1 MVKGY
6 IGLDVHKAQIVIGV
20 AKCGDGDAVVYGKCS
35 ADIRVFVKALRKL
48 LRKYEWEKEEVRIC
62 YEAGPCGFPLA
73 RHLLRMGY
81 AVDVIAPSLI
91 PVKSGDRVKTDKRD
105 AKKLARL
112 LRSGDL
118 TAIHIPDESDEVM
131 RDLCRA
137 RTDAVDART
146 RTKQRLGAF
155 LLRNGH
161 HYTGRSNW
169 TEAHHRYLRELVLVD
184 PIQKLILE
192 EYVQSL
198 DGTSSRVEALEEHM
212 RIRLE
217 GWNRRGLVE
226 ALQGLRG
233 FQMVAS
239 MVVASELGDITRF
252 SHPRKLMDFL
262 GLVCSENTTGER
274 RRQGAITKCG
284 NSHVRWMLVEV
295 VHSYRAA
302 PKISKELSKRQ
313 EGLNGAVKTVSW
325 KAQKRL
331 HKRYLRLK
339 MRGLHENKIMVALA
353 RELAAFVWEIAEI
366 VQTSE
371 STARPTKR

>member
-1 MVKGY
+1 MVKAY
-6 IGLDVHKAQIVIGV
+6 IGLDVHKENIVSGV
-20 AKCGDGDAVVYGKCS
+20 AKRGESDAFNHGKS
-35 ADIRVFVKALRKL
+35 SSDIRVFIKSLRKL
-48 LRKYEWEKEEVRIC
+48 LKKYEWKKEEVRIC

-91 PVKSGDRVKTDKRD
+91 PTKSGDRVKTDKRD

-112 LRSGDL
+112 LRAGEL
-118 TAIHIPDESDEVM
+118 TAVHIPDPEDEVI

-137 RTDAVDART
+137 RTDSVDDRT
-146 RTKQRLGAF
+146 RTKQRLSAF

-169 TEAHHRYLRELVLVD
+169 TEAHHRYLRELVLID

-192 EYVQSL
+192 EYMQAL
-198 DGTSSRVEALEEHM
+198 DATINRVTSIEDHM

-217 GWNRRGLVE
+217 NWGRRGFVE
-226 ALQGLRG
+226 ALQGLKG

-239 MVVASELGDITRF
+239 MVVASELGDLTRF

-262 GLVCSENTTGER
+262 GLVSSENSTGER

-284 NSHVRWMLVEV
+284 NSHARWMLVEV
-295 VHSYRAA
+295 AHSYRLP

-313 EGLNGAVKTVSW
+313 ERLNGPVKTVSW

-353 RELAAFVWEIAEI
+353 RELAAFVWEVAQI
-366 VQTSE
+366 VQKPAETRHA
-371 STARPTKR
+371 TV

>member
-6 IGLDVHKAQIVIGV
+6 IGLDVHKAQIVTGV
-20 AKCGDGDAVVYGKCS
+20 AKLDGNAFVHGKSS
-35 ADIRVFVKALRKL
+35 ADIRVFMKSLRKL
-48 LRKYEWEKEEVRIC
+48 LKKYNWKKEEVRIC

-91 PVKSGDRVKTDKRD
+91 PTKSGDRVKTDKRD

-118 TAIHIPDESDEVM
+118 TAIHIPDAADEVI

-137 RTDAVDART
+137 RTDSVDDRT

-169 TEAHHRYLRELVLVD
+169 TEAHRRYLRELVLID

-192 EYVQSL
+192 EYLQSL
-198 DGTSSRVEALEEHM
+198 DSTEERVASIEDHM

-217 GWNRRGLVE
+217 DWHRRSLVE
-226 ALQGLRG
+226 ALQGLKG

-239 MVVASELGDITRF
+239 MVVASELGDLTRF
-252 SHPRKLMDFL
+252 SHPRKLMDYL
-262 GLVCSENTTGER
+262 GLVSSEDSSGTR
-274 RRQGAITKCG
+274 RRQGSITKCG

-295 VHSYRAA
+295 AHSYRLS
-302 PKISKELSKRQ
+302 PKISKQLSVRQ
-313 EGLNGAVKTVSW
+313 EGLSREVKIVSW

-353 RELAAFVWEIAEI
+353 RELSSFIWDVAQI
-366 VQTSE
+366 VQVPAN
-371 STARPTKR
+371 STQAVA

>member
-6 IGLDVHKAQIVIGV
+6 IGLDVHKTKIVTGV
-20 AKCGDGDAVVYGKCS
+20 AEREGDAFIHGKS
-35 ADIRVFVKALRKL
+35 SSDIRVFMKSLRKL
-48 LRKYEWEKEEVRIC
+48 LKKCGWEKEEVRIC

-73 RHLLRMGY
+73 RHLLRIGY

-91 PVKSGDRVKTDKRD
+91 PIKSGDRVKTDKRD

-112 LRSGDL
+112 LRSGEL
-118 TAIHIPDESDEVM
+118 TAIHIPDVADEVL

-137 RTDAVDART
+137 RTDAVDDRT
-146 RTKQRLGAF
+146 RMKQRLSAF

-169 TEAHHRYLRELVLVD
+169 TEAHHRYLRELVLID

-192 EYVQSL
+192 EYMQGL
-198 DGTSSRVEALEEHM
+198 DSTINRVLSIEDHM

-217 GWNRRGLVE
+217 NWGRRGFVE
-226 ALQGLRG
+226 ALQGLKG

-239 MVVASELGDITRF
+239 MVVASELGDLTRF
-252 SHPRKLMDFL
+252 SHPRKLMAFL
-262 GLVCSENTTGER
+262 GLVSSEDSSGDR

-295 VHSYRAA
+295 AHSYRLA

-313 EGLNGAVKTVSW
+313 EGLNGAIKTVSW

-331 HKRYLRLK
+331 HKRYVRLK

-353 RELAAFVWEIAEI
+353 RELAAFVWEIAQI
-366 VQTSE
+366 VQKPELTQRK
-371 STARPTKR
+371 AA

>member
-6 IGLDVHKAQIVIGV
+6 IGLDVHKEQIVTGV
-20 AKCGDGDAVVYGKCS
+20 AKTAGDAFNHGKCS
-35 ADIRVFVKALRKL
+35 SDIQVFMKSLRKL
-48 LRKYEWEKEEVRIC
+48 LKKYGWTKEEVSIC

-91 PVKSGDRVKTDKRD
+91 PTKSGDRVKTDKRD

-118 TAIHIPDESDEVM
+118 TAIHIPDVADEVL

-137 RTDAVDART
+137 RTDAVDDRT
-146 RTKQRLGAF
+146 RMKQRLSAF

-192 EYVQSL
+192 EYMQGL
-198 DGTSSRVEALEEHM
+198 DATINRVTSVEDHM
-212 RIRLE
+212 SIRLE
-217 GWNRRGLVE
+217 DWWRRDFVE
-226 ALQGLRG
+226 ALQGLKG

-239 MVVASELGDITRF
+239 MVVASELGDLTRF

-262 GLVCSENTTGER
+262 GLVSSENSSGDR
-274 RRQGAITKCG
+274 RRQGGITKCG

-295 VHSYRAA
+295 AHSYRLP
-302 PKISKELSKRQ
+302 PKISKGLSKRQ
-313 EGLNGAVKTVSW
+313 EGLNGAIKTVSW

-353 RELAAFVWEIAEI
+353 RELAAFVWEIAQI
-366 VQTSE
+366 VQKPDSITKA
-371 STARPTKR
+371 TA

>member
-1 MVKGY
+1 MVKAY
-6 IGLDVHKAQIVIGV
+6 IGLDVHKEKIVIGV
-20 AKCGDGDAVVYGKCS
+20 AQGEGPAFIHGKCS
-35 ADIRVFVKALRKL
+35 SDIRVFMKALRKL
-48 LRKYEWEKEEVRIC
+48 LKKYEWGKAEVRLC

-81 AVDVIAPSLI
+81 AVEVIAPSLI
-91 PVKSGDRVKTDKRD
+91 PTKSGDRVKTDKRD
-105 AKKLARL
+105 ARKLARL
-112 LRSGDL
+112 YRAGEL
-118 TAIHIPDESDEVM
+118 TAIHIPDEDDEVI

-137 RTDAVDART
+137 RTDAVDDRT

-192 EYVQSL
+192 EYVQAL
-198 DGTSSRVEALEEHM
+198 DATIERVESIEDHM

-217 GWNRRGLVE
+217 DWNRRGFVE
-226 ALQGLRG
+226 ALQGLKG
-233 FQMVAS
+233 FQLVAS
-239 MVVASELGDITRF
+239 MVVAGELGDLTRF

-262 GLVCSENTTGER
+262 GLVSSEHSTGER

-295 VHSYRAA
+295 VHAYRLP
-302 PKISKELSKRQ
+302 PKISKQLSKRQ
-313 EGLNGAVKTVSW
+313 EGLNGAIKTVSW

-331 HKRYLRLK
+331 YKRYVRLK
-339 MRGLHENKIMVALA
+339 VRGLHENKIMVALA
-353 RELAAFVWEIAEI
+353 RELASFVWEVAQI
-366 VQTSE
+366 VQT
-371 STARPTKR
+371 PDDTKQVAA

>member
-1 MVKGY
+1 MVKAY
-6 IGLDVHKAQIVIGV
+6 IGLDVHKIQIVIGM
-20 AKCGDGDAVVYGKCS
+20 AKRGGDAFIHGKCS
-35 ADIRVFVKALRKL
+35 SDIRVFMKALRKAL
-48 LRKYEWEKEEVRIC
+48 KKYELKKEEVKLC

-91 PVKSGDRVKTDKRD
+91 PTKSGDRVKTDKRD

-118 TAIHIPDESDEVM
+118 TAIHIPDAADEVI

-137 RTDAVDART
+137 RTDAVDDRT
-146 RTKQRLGAF
+146 RTKQRIGAF

-169 TEAHHRYLRELVLVD
+169 TEAHHRYLRELVLID

-192 EYVQSL
+192 EYMQGL
-198 DGTSSRVEALEEHM
+198 DATINRVTSIEDHM

-217 GWNRRGLVE
+217 DWWRRDLVE
-226 ALQGLRG
+226 AFQGLKG

-239 MVVASELGDITRF
+239 MVVASELGDLTRF

-262 GLVCSENTTGER
+262 GLVSSENSSGER

-295 VHSYRAA
+295 AHSYRLA

-313 EGLNGAVKTVSW
+313 EGLRGAVKTVSW
-325 KAQKRL
+325 KTQKRL
-331 HKRYLRLK
+331 HKRYLHLK
-339 MRGLHENKIMVALA
+339 MRGVHENKIMVALA
-353 RELAAFVWEIAEI
+353 RELAAFVWEIAQI
-366 VQTSE
+366 VQKPPDTTK
-371 STARPTKR
+371 TAA

>member
-1 MVKGY
+1 MIKGY
-6 IGLDVHKAQIVIGV
+6 IGLDVHKEKIVTGV
-20 AKCGDGDAVVYGKCS
+20 AKRAGDPLLHGKCS
-35 ADIRVFVKALRKL
+35 ADIRVFMKALRKL
-48 LRKYEWEKEEVRIC
+48 LKKYGWKKEEVRIC

-91 PVKSGDRVKTDKRD
+91 PTKSGDRVKTDKRD

-118 TAIHIPDESDEVM
+118 TAIHIPDASDEVI

-137 RTDAVDART
+137 RTDAVDDRT

-161 HYTGRSNW
+161 HYGGGSNW
-169 TEAHHRYLRELVLVD
+169 TEAHHRYLRELVMID

-192 EYVQSL
+192 EYIQAL
-198 DGTSSRVEALEEHM
+198 DGTMNRVTSIEEHM
-212 RIRLE
+212 GIRLE
-217 GWNRRGLVE
+217 AWNRRSFVL
-226 ALQGLRG
+226 ALQGMRG

-239 MVVASELGDITRF
+239 MVVASELGDLTRF
-252 SHPRKLMDFL
+252 SHPRKLMDYL
-262 GLVCSENTTGER
+262 GLVSSEDSSSDR

-295 VHSYRAA
+295 AHSYRLP
-302 PKISKELSKRQ
+302 PKISKHLSVRQ
-313 EGLNGAVKTVSW
+313 DGLPGAVKSVSW

-353 RELAAFVWEIAEI
+353 RELSAFVWEIAQLIQQPADIRQE
-366 VQTSE
+366 
-371 STARPTKR
+371 AA